1 MSRRNLSLLILLL
14 LCLLA
19 LGLLLDVSGR
29 FAGYV
34 ELLMDY
40 ARQNRVAFMPVFVV
54 LQALSCLSAVVP
66 ASVVAIACGVVYGFA
81 SGFMLSLSGLLLGA
95 ILGFLISRYVFRST
109 VEAIVATRLPLV
121 HIDRVVSSRGWKAV
135 LLIRLSPVAPFG
147 VTTYLLGLTS
157 ISLPQFLVGTAGAL
171 PSLFLFIYTGV
182 LANETLLLAGGPH
195 DQLDIVKWVLMLVG
209 LVATVILLWQA
220 SRLTKR
226 ALEDAKVK

>member
-1 MSRRNLSLLILLL
+1 
-14 LCLLA
+14 
-19 LGLLLDVSGR
+19 
-29 FAGYV
+29 
-34 ELLMDY
+34 
-40 ARQNRVAFMPVFVV
+40 
-54 LQALSCLSAVVP
+54 
-66 ASVVAIACGVVYGFA
+66 
-81 SGFMLSLSGLLLGA
+81 MLSLSGLLLGA

-171 PSLFLFIYTGV
+171 QSLFLFIYTGV